1 MIESH
6 GGLIWFPKVKVT
18 NKLLVDGNLSGHQ
31 RVGGREPS
39 LSEEVTLGLDVH
51 LMFVA
56 ELLVQIGGKIEQKS
70 VGGTRLVLKSGLIRY
85 TCQSVSSPT
94 STCYR
99 NKIVTNFSHYVIRTS
114 HTIWPR

>member
-1 MIESH
+1 MQITGAFRKGALHSFALHLGQESHEVIVIESH

-18 NKLLVDGNLSGHQ
+18 NKLRVDGNLSSHQ

-70 VGGTRLVLKSGLIRY
+70 VGGT
-85 TCQSVSSPT
+85 
-94 STCYR
+94 
-99 NKIVTNFSHYVIRTS
+99 
-114 HTIWPR
+114 